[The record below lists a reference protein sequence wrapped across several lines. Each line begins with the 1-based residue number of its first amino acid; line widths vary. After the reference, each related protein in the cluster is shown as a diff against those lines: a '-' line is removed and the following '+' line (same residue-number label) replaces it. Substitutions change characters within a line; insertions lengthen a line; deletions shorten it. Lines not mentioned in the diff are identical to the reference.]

1 MFVITLS
8 NMFVTIAGLAV
19 PGSPRVTWD
28 TLEDATKA
36 AIELNAIHGLHAYIH
51 RADRTDLTVGMID
64 TYTFG
69 YAN

>member
-8 NMFVTIAGLAV
+8 NMFVTHTGLAD
-19 PGSPRVTWD
+19 GGGIREWE
-28 TLEDATKA
+28 TLEEAKEA
-36 AIELNAIHGLHAYIH
+36 AIALNAIHGLHAYIH
-51 RADRTDLTVGMID
+51 PADRTDRTLEMID